1 MSADLYHTPPEIERH
16 PDARLHWRCGVDWLV
31 AYTNDDAVR
40 WGYDDTGHA
49 ALYRLVLAWAYV
61 AGDLA

>member
-16 PDARLHWRCGVDWLV
+16 PDARLHWRCGVR
-31 AYTNDDAVR
+31 YTDDDAVR
-40 WGYDDTGHA
+40 WGYDNVGHA
-49 ALYRLVLAWAYV
+49 ALYRFVLAWAYV